1 MSLPSPAML
10 QAVKKTAAS
19 MANRST
25 RFIFNEWYV
34 AAFGNEIKRE
44 FLQRT
49 LLDKRIVM
57 FRTEAGTPVALA
69 DRCAHRAF
77 PLSRGTLDGDTVV
90 CAYHGFRYDAE
101 GNCIEVP
108 SAAKCPKGIGV
119 AQYRVI
125 EKGPLVWIW
134 MGDPALADES
144 RLPEQAWLTQ
154 ADWETSSG
162 YFDLQSN
169 YVSMHE
175 NLLDLTHLSFLHA
188 TTIGTPDYAKAPF
201 KTEIDDGYFALN
213 RDVVPTTLPPVWARP
228 TGLEGCNTAARIVKS
243 EFKSPAFHQV
253 NVSFYDSKL
262 AERERQVS
270 RIKTAHLL
278 TPQTHSS
285 SHYFIVHGR
294 DFGQDDDSITHFMH
308 DNLFAA
314 FNEDVEGL
322 AALEEVWLH
331 TAADDMFEFSVA
343 ADGPSVAMRRYLKKR
358 ADEELAAQ
366 ETGAN
371 AGTDATMPVII
382 PIRTGQPA

>member
-1 MSLPSPAML
+1 MSIPSPAML
-10 QAVKKTAAS
+10 QAVKKSAAS

-25 RFIFNEWYV
+25 AFIFNEWYV
-34 AAFGNEIKRE
+34 AGFAAEIKHA
-44 FLQRT
+44 LLPRT
-49 LLDKRIVM
+49 LLGKRIVL
-57 FRTEAGTPVALA
+57 FRTESGTAVALA

-77 PLSRGTLDGDTVV
+77 PLSRGTLEGDTLV

-101 GNCIEVP
+101 GNWIDVP
-108 SAAKCPKGIGV
+108 SASKCPKGVGV
-119 AQYRVI
+119 AQYRLV

-134 MGDPALADES
+134 MGDAASADES
-144 RLPEQAWLTQ
+144 RLPEQDWLSE
-154 ADWETSSG
+154 AGWASSQG
-162 YFDLQSN
+162 YFDLQAN

-188 TTIGTPDYAKAPF
+188 NTIGTPDYAKAPF
-201 KTEIDDGYFALN
+201 KVDIQDGYFALD
-213 RDVVPTTLPPVWARP
+213 RSVVPTTLPPVWAMP
-228 TGLEGCNTAARIVKS
+228 TGLDGCDTAARIVKS

-262 AERERQVS
+262 EADQRKVS

-322 AALEEVWLH
+322 AALEQVWLS
-331 TAADDMFEFSVA
+331 TDSEDMVEISVA
-343 ADGPSVAMRRYLKKR
+343 ADGPSVAMRRYLKAR
-358 ADEELAAQ
+358 ADAEQAQSAAPPMISIRQ
-366 ETGAN
+366 ERVG
-371 AGTDATMPVII
+371 
-382 PIRTGQPA
+382 